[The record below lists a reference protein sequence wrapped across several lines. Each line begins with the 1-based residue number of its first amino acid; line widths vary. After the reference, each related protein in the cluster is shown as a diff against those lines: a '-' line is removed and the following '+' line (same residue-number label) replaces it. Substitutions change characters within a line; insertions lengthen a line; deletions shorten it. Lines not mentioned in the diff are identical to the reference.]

1 MKDAKLVIT
10 KKNPDADIIIN
21 ALIVAGQNFFTTLA
35 GLGAA
40 GLLSDVKAGM
50 LGAGISA
57 GLAFFGSLAIQRGLK
72 KGG

>member
-35 GLGAA
+35 GMGAA
-40 GLLSDVKAGM
+40 GLLSDMKTGI

-57 GLAFFGSLAIQRGLK
+57 GLAFFSSLVIQRGLK
-72 KGG
+72 T

>member
-1 MKDAKLVIT
+1 MKDAKLVST
-10 KKNPDADIIIN
+10 KKNPNSDLIVN

-35 GLGAA
+35 GMGAA
-40 GLLSDVKAGM
+40 GLLADAKAGM

-57 GLAFFGSLAIQRGLK
+57 GLAFFSSLAIQRGLK